1 MNPGSYYLYEYESCC
16 RRRNLGFL
24 QISPHGY
31 SYLLTL
37 HVKNLPIIPGEQLEV
52 HAFIL
57 ENQTLTGSPVAL
69 LQCSGQNLST
79 QLVISGERFPHKRTL
94 KHIDGFIIF
103 SITQNRP
110 QHWIASA
117 VPLPDFYSF
126 SDCSLS
132 TEEALSSEPENPSLS
147 EEAAITEEIVS
158 ETVSEAALSDASID
172 DTSIDAASTEETPTE
187 EAPTE
192 EAPTV
197 VTPTVV
203 TPTEE
208 TAIQD
213 ASIQARKITHAEIS
227 TLPRRFWPLANNSFL
242 LHGCHNYHHLL
253 LVKEKDHLW
262 LGVPGLYDPREA
274 HMANLFGFPQFTS
287 SYISILEL
295 TEDECEN
302 SESFGHWCRYLM

>member
-24 QISPHGY
+24 QISPHDY

-79 QLVISGERFPHKRTL
+79 QLIISGERFPHKRTL

-103 SITQNRP
+103 SITQKRP

-132 TEEALSSEPENPSLS
+132 TEEALSSEPEDPSLS
-147 EEAAITEEIVS
+147 EAAVITED
-158 ETVSEAALSDASID
+158 TVSDASID
-172 DTSIDAASTEETPTE
+172 DSSIDAASIDTASTDETPTE
-187 EAPTE
+187 
-192 EAPTV
+192 
-197 VTPTVV
+197 V

-213 ASIQARKITHAEIS
+213 ASIHDASIQAKKITHAEIS

-253 LVKEKDHLW
+253 LIKEKDHLW

-274 HMANLFGFPQFTS
+274 HVANLFGFPQFTS

>member
-24 QISPHGY
+24 QISSHNY

-37 HVKNLPIIPGEQLEV
+37 HVKNLPIVPGEQLEV

-79 QLVISGERFPHKRTL
+79 QLVISEERFPHKRTL

-103 SITQNRP
+103 SITKNRS
-110 QHWIASA
+110 QHWIASS

-132 TEEALSSEPENPSLS
+132 TEEILSSEPENPSLS
-147 EEAAITEEIVS
+147 EEATITEDIVS

-172 DTSIDAASTEETPTE
+172 AASTEEVPTE
-187 EAPTE
+187 
-192 EAPTV
+192 
-197 VTPTVV
+197 V

-213 ASIQARKITHAEIS
+213 TSIQARKITHAEIS

-253 LVKEKDHLW
+253 LIKEKDHLW

>member
-132 TEEALSSEPENPSLS
+132 TEEALSSEPEDSSLS
-147 EEAAITEEIVS
+147 EAAVITEEIVS

-172 DTSIDAASTEETPTE
+172 DTSIDAASTEE
-187 EAPTE
+187 A
-192 EAPTV
+192 
-197 VTPTVV
+197 
-203 TPTEE
+203 PTEE

>member
-24 QISPHGY
+24 QISSHNY

-37 HVKNLPIIPGEQLEV
+37 HVKNLPIVPGEQLEV

-57 ENQTLTGSPVAL
+57 ENQTLIGSPVAL

-103 SITQNRP
+103 SITKNRS
-110 QHWIASA
+110 QHWIASS

-132 TEEALSSEPENPSLS
+132 TEESLSSEPENPSLS
-147 EEAAITEEIVS
+147 EESLITEDTVS
-158 ETVSEAALSDASID
+158 EAVSEAALSDASID
-172 DTSIDAASTEETPTE
+172 AASTEEVPTE
-187 EAPTE
+187 
-192 EAPTV
+192 
-197 VTPTVV
+197 V

-253 LVKEKDHLW
+253 LIKEKDHLW

>member
-24 QISPHGY
+24 QISSHNY

-37 HVKNLPIIPGEQLEV
+37 HVKNLPIVPGEQLEV

-132 TEEALSSEPENPSLS
+132 TEESLSSEPENPSLS
-147 EEAAITEEIVS
+147 EEATITEDIVS

-172 DTSIDAASTEETPTE
+172 AASTEEVPTE
-187 EAPTE
+187 
-192 EAPTV
+192 
-197 VTPTVV
+197 V

-213 ASIQARKITHAEIS
+213 TSIQARKITHAEIS
-227 TLPRRFWPLANNSFL
+227 ILPRRFWPLANNSFL

-253 LVKEKDHLW
+253 LIKEKDHLW

>member
-24 QISPHGY
+24 QISSHNY

-37 HVKNLPIIPGEQLEV
+37 HVKNLPIVPGEQLEV

-94 KHIDGFIIF
+94 KQIDGFIIF
-103 SITQNRP
+103 SITKNRS

-132 TEEALSSEPENPSLS
+132 TEEILSSEPENPSLS
-147 EEAAITEEIVS
+147 EEATITEDIVS

-172 DTSIDAASTEETPTE
+172 DTSTD

-192 EAPTV
+192 
-197 VTPTVV
+197 VTT
-203 TPTEE
+203 
-208 TAIQD
+208 IQD
-213 ASIQARKITHAEIS
+213 TSIQARKITHAEIS
-227 TLPRRFWPLANNSFL
+227 TLPRRFWPLSNNSFL

-253 LVKEKDHLW
+253 LIKEKDHLW

-295 TEDECEN
+295 TEEECEN

>member
-24 QISPHGY
+24 QISSNNY

-37 HVKNLPIIPGEQLEV
+37 HVKNLPIVPGEQLEV
-52 HAFIL
+52 HAFVL
-57 ENQTLTGSPVAL
+57 ENQMLTGSPVAL

-132 TEEALSSEPENPSLS
+132 TEEILSSEPENPSIS
-147 EEAAITEEIVS
+147 EEAVITEEIVS

-172 DTSIDAASTEETPTE
+172 TASTE

-192 EAPTV
+192 A
-197 VTPTVV
+197 
-203 TPTEE
+203 

-213 ASIQARKITHAEIS
+213 DSIQARKITHAEIS

-253 LVKEKDHLW
+253 LIKEKDHLW

>member
-132 TEEALSSEPENPSLS
+132 TEAILSSEPENPSLS
-147 EEAAITEEIVS
+147 EAAAITEEIVS
-158 ETVSEAALSDASID
+158 ETVSEAALSNASID
-172 DTSIDAASTEETPTE
+172 NTSIDAASTEE
-187 EAPTE
+187 APTE
-192 EAPTV
+192 
-197 VTPTVV
+197 V

-213 ASIQARKITHAEIS
+213 DSIQDASIQAKKITHAEIS

>member
-24 QISPHGY
+24 QISSHNY

-37 HVKNLPIIPGEQLEV
+37 HVKNLPIVPGEQLEV
-52 HAFIL
+52 YAFIL

-132 TEEALSSEPENPSLS
+132 TEEILSSEPENPSIS
-147 EEAAITEEIVS
+147 EESLITEDTVS
-158 ETVSEAALSDASID
+158 ETVSEAALSDASV
-172 DTSIDAASTEETPTE
+172 DAASTEEVPTE
-187 EAPTE
+187 
-192 EAPTV
+192 
-197 VTPTVV
+197 V

-253 LVKEKDHLW
+253 LIKEKDHLW

-295 TEDECEN
+295 SEDECEN

>member
-24 QISPHGY
+24 QISSHNY

-37 HVKNLPIIPGEQLEV
+37 HVKNLPIVPGEQLEV

-117 VPLPDFYSF
+117 VLLPDFYSF

-132 TEEALSSEPENPSLS
+132 TEESLSSEPENPSLS
-147 EEAAITEEIVS
+147 EEATITEDIVS

-172 DTSIDAASTEETPTE
+172 AASTEEVPTE
-187 EAPTE
+187 
-192 EAPTV
+192 
-197 VTPTVV
+197 V

-213 ASIQARKITHAEIS
+213 TSIQARKITHAEIS

-253 LVKEKDHLW
+253 LIKEKDHLW

>member
-24 QISPHGY
+24 QISSHNY

-37 HVKNLPIIPGEQLEV
+37 HVKNLPIVPGEQLEV

-132 TEEALSSEPENPSLS
+132 TEEILSSEPENPSIS
-147 EEAAITEEIVS
+147 EEAVITEDTVS
-158 ETVSEAALSDASID
+158 ETVSEATLSDA
-172 DTSIDAASTEETPTE
+172 SIDAASTEEVPTE
-187 EAPTE
+187 
-192 EAPTV
+192 
-197 VTPTVV
+197 V

-253 LVKEKDHLW
+253 LIKEKDHLW

>member
-37 HVKNLPIIPGEQLEV
+37 HVKNLPIVPGEQLEV

-132 TEEALSSEPENPSLS
+132 TEEILSSEPENPSLS
-147 EEAAITEEIVS
+147 EEAVITEDTVS
-158 ETVSEAALSDASID
+158 ETVSEAALSDASIN
-172 DTSIDAASTEETPTE
+172 DTSIDAASTE
-187 EAPTE
+187 
-192 EAPTV
+192 
-197 VTPTVV
+197 V

-213 ASIQARKITHAEIS
+213 ASIQDDSIQARKITHAEIS

-274 HMANLFGFPQFTS
+274 HVANLFGFPQFTS

>member
-24 QISPHGY
+24 QISSHNY

-37 HVKNLPIIPGEQLEV
+37 HVKNLPIVPGEQLEV

-132 TEEALSSEPENPSLS
+132 TEEILSSEPENPSLS
-147 EEAAITEEIVS
+147 EEATITEDIVS

-172 DTSIDAASTEETPTE
+172 AASDTVSSTEEVPTE
-187 EAPTE
+187 
-192 EAPTV
+192 
-197 VTPTVV
+197 V

-253 LVKEKDHLW
+253 LIKEKDHLW

>member
-132 TEEALSSEPENPSLS
+132 TEEALSSEPEDSSLS
-147 EEAAITEEIVS
+147 EAAVITEEIAS

-172 DTSIDAASTEETPTE
+172 DTSIDAASTEE
-187 EAPTE
+187 APTE
-192 EAPTV
+192 EA
-197 VTPTVV
+197 
-203 TPTEE
+203 PTEE

-253 LVKEKDHLW
+253 LIKEEDHLW

>member
-24 QISPHGY
+24 QISSHNY

-37 HVKNLPIIPGEQLEV
+37 HVKNLPIVPGEQLEV

-132 TEEALSSEPENPSLS
+132 TEEILSSEPENPSLS
-147 EEAAITEEIVS
+147 EEATITEDIVS

-172 DTSIDAASTEETPTE
+172 AASTEAVPTE
-187 EAPTE
+187 
-192 EAPTV
+192 
-197 VTPTVV
+197 V

-253 LVKEKDHLW
+253 LIKEKDHLW

>member
-24 QISPHGY
+24 QISSHNY

-37 HVKNLPIIPGEQLEV
+37 HVKNLPIVPGEQLEV

-94 KHIDGFIIF
+94 KQIDGFIIF

-132 TEEALSSEPENPSLS
+132 TEEILSSEPENPSLS
-147 EEAAITEEIVS
+147 EEATITEDIVS

-172 DTSIDAASTEETPTE
+172 DTSTD

-192 EAPTV
+192 
-197 VTPTVV
+197 VTT
-203 TPTEE
+203 
-208 TAIQD
+208 IQD
-213 ASIQARKITHAEIS
+213 TSIQARKITHAEIS
-227 TLPRRFWPLANNSFL
+227 TLPRRFWPLSNNSFL

-253 LVKEKDHLW
+253 LIKEKDHLW

-295 TEDECEN
+295 TEEECEN

>member
-103 SITQNRP
+103 SISQNRP

-132 TEEALSSEPENPSLS
+132 TEENLSSEPENPSLS
-147 EEAAITEEIVS
+147 EEAIIAEDTVS
-158 ETVSEAALSDASID
+158 ETVSEAALSD
-172 DTSIDAASTEETPTE
+172 TSIDAASTEE
-187 EAPTE
+187 APTE
-192 EAPTV
+192 ATS
-197 VTPTVV
+197 
-203 TPTEE
+203 
-208 TAIQD
+208 IQD
-213 ASIQARKITHAEIS
+213 TSIQARKITHAEIS

-253 LVKEKDHLW
+253 LIKEKDHLW

-274 HMANLFGFPQFTS
+274 HVANLFGFPQFTS

>member
-24 QISPHGY
+24 QISPHDY

-37 HVKNLPIIPGEQLEV
+37 HVKNLPIVLGEQLEV

-103 SITQNRP
+103 SISQNRP

-132 TEEALSSEPENPSLS
+132 TEENLSSEPENPSLS
-147 EEAAITEEIVS
+147 EEAIIAEDTVS
-158 ETVSEAALSDASID
+158 ETVSEAALSD
-172 DTSIDAASTEETPTE
+172 TSIDAASTEE
-187 EAPTE
+187 APTE
-192 EAPTV
+192 ATS
-197 VTPTVV
+197 
-203 TPTEE
+203 
-208 TAIQD
+208 IQD
-213 ASIQARKITHAEIS
+213 TSIQARKITHAEIS

-253 LVKEKDHLW
+253 LIKEKDHLW

-274 HMANLFGFPQFTS
+274 HVANLFGFPQFTS

>member
-24 QISPHGY
+24 QISSHNY

-37 HVKNLPIIPGEQLEV
+37 HVKNLPIVPGEQLEV

-94 KHIDGFIIF
+94 KQIDGFIIF

-132 TEEALSSEPENPSLS
+132 TEEILSSEPENPSLS
-147 EEAAITEEIVS
+147 EEATITEDIVS

-172 DTSIDAASTEETPTE
+172 DTSTD

-192 EAPTV
+192 
-197 VTPTVV
+197 VTT
-203 TPTEE
+203 
-208 TAIQD
+208 IQD
-213 ASIQARKITHAEIS
+213 TSIQARKITHAEIS
-227 TLPRRFWPLANNSFL
+227 TLPRRFWPLSNNSFL

-253 LVKEKDHLW
+253 LIKEKDHLW

>member
-24 QISPHGY
+24 QISSHNY

-37 HVKNLPIIPGEQLEV
+37 HVKNLPIVPGEQLEV
-52 HAFIL
+52 YAFIL

-103 SITQNRP
+103 SITKNRS
-110 QHWIASA
+110 QHWIASS

-132 TEEALSSEPENPSLS
+132 TEEILSSEPENPSLS
-147 EEAAITEEIVS
+147 EESLITEDTVS

-172 DTSIDAASTEETPTE
+172 AASTEEVPTE
-187 EAPTE
+187 
-192 EAPTV
+192 
-197 VTPTVV
+197 V

-253 LVKEKDHLW
+253 LIKEKDHLW

>member
-24 QISPHGY
+24 QISSHNY

-37 HVKNLPIIPGEQLEV
+37 HVKNLPIVPGEQLEV

-103 SITQNRP
+103 SITKNRS

-132 TEEALSSEPENPSLS
+132 TEEILSSEPENPSLS
-147 EEAAITEEIVS
+147 EEATITEDIVS

-172 DTSIDAASTEETPTE
+172 AASTEEVPTE
-187 EAPTE
+187 
-192 EAPTV
+192 
-197 VTPTVV
+197 V

-253 LVKEKDHLW
+253 LIKEKDHLW

-295 TEDECEN
+295 TEEECEN

>member
-24 QISPHGY
+24 QISSHNY

-37 HVKNLPIIPGEQLEV
+37 HVKNLPIVPGEQLEV

-57 ENQTLTGSPVAL
+57 ENQTLTASPVAL

-132 TEEALSSEPENPSLS
+132 TEEILSSEPENPSIS
-147 EEAAITEEIVS
+147 EESLITEDTVS

-172 DTSIDAASTEETPTE
+172 AASTEEIPTE
-187 EAPTE
+187 
-192 EAPTV
+192 
-197 VTPTVV
+197 V

-253 LVKEKDHLW
+253 LIKEKDHLW

-295 TEDECEN
+295 SEDECEN

>member
-1 MNPGSYYLYEYESCC
+1 M
-16 RRRNLGFL
+16 
-24 QISPHGY
+24 
-31 SYLLTL
+31 
-37 HVKNLPIIPGEQLEV
+37 EV

-103 SITQNRP
+103 SITQNRS

-132 TEEALSSEPENPSLS
+132 TEESLSSEPENPSLS
-147 EEAAITEEIVS
+147 EESLITEDTVS

-172 DTSIDAASTEETPTE
+172 AASTEEVPTE
-187 EAPTE
+187 
-192 EAPTV
+192 
-197 VTPTVV
+197 V

-213 ASIQARKITHAEIS
+213 TSIQARKITHAEIS

-253 LVKEKDHLW
+253 LIKEKDHLW

>member
-132 TEEALSSEPENPSLS
+132 TEAILSSEPENSSLS
-147 EEAAITEEIVS
+147 EAAAITEEIVS

-172 DTSIDAASTEETPTE
+172 AASTE

-192 EAPTV
+192 
-197 VTPTVV
+197 V

-213 ASIQARKITHAEIS
+213 ASIHDASIQAKKITHAEIS

>member
-37 HVKNLPIIPGEQLEV
+37 HIKNLPIIPGEQLEV

-132 TEEALSSEPENPSLS
+132 TQEILSSEPENPSLS
-147 EEAAITEEIVS
+147 EAAAITEEIVS

-172 DTSIDAASTEETPTE
+172 AASIDAASTEE
-187 EAPTE
+187 APTE
-192 EAPTV
+192 
-197 VTPTVV
+197 V

-213 ASIQARKITHAEIS
+213 ASIQDASIQAKKITHAEIS

>member
-24 QISPHGY
+24 QISSHNY

-37 HVKNLPIIPGEQLEV
+37 HVKNLPIVPGEQLEV
-52 HAFIL
+52 DAFIL

-103 SITQNRP
+103 SITKNRS
-110 QHWIASA
+110 QHWIASS

-132 TEEALSSEPENPSLS
+132 TEESLSSEPENPSLS
-147 EEAAITEEIVS
+147 EESLITEDTVS

-172 DTSIDAASTEETPTE
+172 AASTEEVPTE
-187 EAPTE
+187 
-192 EAPTV
+192 
-197 VTPTVV
+197 V

-253 LVKEKDHLW
+253 LIKEKDHLW

>member
-24 QISPHGY
+24 QISSHNY

-37 HVKNLPIIPGEQLEV
+37 HVKNLPIVPGEQLEV

-132 TEEALSSEPENPSLS
+132 TEESLSSEPENPSLS
-147 EEAAITEEIVS
+147 EEATITEDIVS

-172 DTSIDAASTEETPTE
+172 AASTEEVPTE
-187 EAPTE
+187 
-192 EAPTV
+192 
-197 VTPTVV
+197 V

-213 ASIQARKITHAEIS
+213 TSIQARKITHAEIS

-253 LVKEKDHLW
+253 LIKEKDHLW

-302 SESFGHWCRYLM
+302 SKSFGHWCRYLM

>member
-24 QISPHGY
+24 QISSHNY

-37 HVKNLPIIPGEQLEV
+37 HVKNLPIVPGEQLEV

-132 TEEALSSEPENPSLS
+132 TEESLSSGPENPSLS
-147 EEAAITEEIVS
+147 EESLITEDTVS

-172 DTSIDAASTEETPTE
+172 TASTKEVATE
-187 EAPTE
+187 
-192 EAPTV
+192 
-197 VTPTVV
+197 V
-203 TPTEE
+203 TPTEVTPTE
-208 TAIQD
+208 D

-253 LVKEKDHLW
+253 LIKEKDHLW

>member
-24 QISPHGY
+24 QISSHNY

-37 HVKNLPIIPGEQLEV
+37 HVKNLPIVPGEQLEV

-132 TEEALSSEPENPSLS
+132 TEAILSSEPENPSLS
-147 EEAAITEEIVS
+147 EESLITEDTVS
-158 ETVSEAALSDASID
+158 ETVSEAALSNA
-172 DTSIDAASTEETPTE
+172 SIDAASTDETPTE
-187 EAPTE
+187 
-192 EAPTV
+192 
-197 VTPTVV
+197 V

-253 LVKEKDHLW
+253 LIKEKDHLW

-274 HMANLFGFPQFTS
+274 HVANLFGFPQFTS

>member
-1 MNPGSYYLYEYESCC
+1 M
-16 RRRNLGFL
+16 
-24 QISPHGY
+24 
-31 SYLLTL
+31 
-37 HVKNLPIIPGEQLEV
+37 EV

-103 SITQNRP
+103 SITKNRS
-110 QHWIASA
+110 QHWIASS

-132 TEEALSSEPENPSLS
+132 TEEILSSEPENPSLS
-147 EEAAITEEIVS
+147 EEATITEDIVS

-172 DTSIDAASTEETPTE
+172 AASTEEVPTE
-187 EAPTE
+187 
-192 EAPTV
+192 
-197 VTPTVV
+197 V

-253 LVKEKDHLW
+253 LIKEKDHLW

>member
-24 QISPHGY
+24 QISSNNY

-37 HVKNLPIIPGEQLEV
+37 HVKNLPIVPGEQLEV
-52 HAFIL
+52 YAFIL

-132 TEEALSSEPENPSLS
+132 TEESLSSEPENPSLS
-147 EEAAITEEIVS
+147 EESLITEDTVS
-158 ETVSEAALSDASID
+158 ETVSETSLSDA
-172 DTSIDAASTEETPTE
+172 SIDAASTEEVPTE
-187 EAPTE
+187 
-192 EAPTV
+192 
-197 VTPTVV
+197 V

-253 LVKEKDHLW
+253 LIKEKDHLW

>member
-24 QISPHGY
+24 QISSHNY

-37 HVKNLPIIPGEQLEV
+37 HVKNLPIVPGEQLEV

-103 SITQNRP
+103 SITKNRS
-110 QHWIASA
+110 QHWIASS

-132 TEEALSSEPENPSLS
+132 TEEILSSEPENPSLS
-147 EEAAITEEIVS
+147 EEATITEDIVS

-172 DTSIDAASTEETPTE
+172 AASTEEVPTE
-187 EAPTE
+187 
-192 EAPTV
+192 
-197 VTPTVV
+197 V

-213 ASIQARKITHAEIS
+213 TSIQARKITHAEIS

-253 LVKEKDHLW
+253 LIKEKDHPW

>member
-24 QISPHGY
+24 QISSHNY

-37 HVKNLPIIPGEQLEV
+37 HVKNLPIVPGEQLEV

-57 ENQTLTGSPVAL
+57 ENQTLIGSPVAL

-103 SITQNRP
+103 SITQNRS

-132 TEEALSSEPENPSLS
+132 TEESLSSEPENPSLS
-147 EEAAITEEIVS
+147 EESLITEDTVS

-172 DTSIDAASTEETPTE
+172 AASTEEVPTE
-187 EAPTE
+187 
-192 EAPTV
+192 
-197 VTPTVV
+197 V

-213 ASIQARKITHAEIS
+213 ASIQARKSHTQ
-227 TLPRRFWPLANNSFL
+227 RFHTSAQILANFANNSFL

-253 LVKEKDHLW
+253 LIKEKDHLW

-287 SYISILEL
+287 SYISILG
-295 TEDECEN
+295 TY
-302 SESFGHWCRYLM
+302 RR

>member
-24 QISPHGY
+24 QISSHNY

-37 HVKNLPIIPGEQLEV
+37 HVKNLPIVPGEQLEV
-52 HAFIL
+52 YAFIL

-132 TEEALSSEPENPSLS
+132 TEEILSSEPENPSLS
-147 EEAAITEEIVS
+147 EEATITEDIVS

-172 DTSIDAASTEETPTE
+172 AASTEEVPTE
-187 EAPTE
+187 
-192 EAPTV
+192 
-197 VTPTVV
+197 V

-253 LVKEKDHLW
+253 LIKEKDHLW

>member
-24 QISPHGY
+24 QISSHNY

-37 HVKNLPIIPGEQLEV
+37 HVKNLPIVPGEQLEV

-132 TEEALSSEPENPSLS
+132 TEESLSSEPENPSLS
-147 EEAAITEEIVS
+147 EEATITEDIVS

-172 DTSIDAASTEETPTE
+172 AASTEEVPTE
-187 EAPTE
+187 
-192 EAPTV
+192 
-197 VTPTVV
+197 V

-213 ASIQARKITHAEIS
+213 TSIQARKITHAEIS

-253 LVKEKDHLW
+253 LIKEKDHLW

-295 TEDECEN
+295 TEEECEN

>member
-24 QISPHGY
+24 QISSHNY

-37 HVKNLPIIPGEQLEV
+37 HVKNLPIVPGEQLEV

-117 VPLPDFYSF
+117 VPLPNFYSF

-132 TEEALSSEPENPSLS
+132 TEEILSSEPENPSLS
-147 EEAAITEEIVS
+147 EEATITEDIVS

-172 DTSIDAASTEETPTE
+172 AASTEEVPTE
-187 EAPTE
+187 
-192 EAPTV
+192 
-197 VTPTVV
+197 V

-253 LVKEKDHLW
+253 LIKEKDHLW

>member
-24 QISPHGY
+24 QISSHNY

-37 HVKNLPIIPGEQLEV
+37 HVKNLPIVPGEQLEV

-103 SITQNRP
+103 SITKNRS

-132 TEEALSSEPENPSLS
+132 TEEILSSEPENPSLS
-147 EEAAITEEIVS
+147 EEATITEDIVS

-172 DTSIDAASTEETPTE
+172 AASTEEVPTE
-187 EAPTE
+187 
-192 EAPTV
+192 
-197 VTPTVV
+197 V

-242 LHGCHNYHHLL
+242 LHSCHNYHHLL
-253 LVKEKDHLW
+253 LIKEKDHLW

>member
-24 QISPHGY
+24 QISSHNY

-37 HVKNLPIIPGEQLEV
+37 HVKNLPIVPGEQLEV

-132 TEEALSSEPENPSLS
+132 TEEILSSEPENPSLS
-147 EEAAITEEIVS
+147 EEATITEDIVS

-172 DTSIDAASTEETPTE
+172 AASTEEIPTE
-187 EAPTE
+187 
-192 EAPTV
+192 
-197 VTPTVV
+197 V

-213 ASIQARKITHAEIS
+213 TSIQARKITHAEIS

-253 LVKEKDHLW
+253 LIKEKDHLW